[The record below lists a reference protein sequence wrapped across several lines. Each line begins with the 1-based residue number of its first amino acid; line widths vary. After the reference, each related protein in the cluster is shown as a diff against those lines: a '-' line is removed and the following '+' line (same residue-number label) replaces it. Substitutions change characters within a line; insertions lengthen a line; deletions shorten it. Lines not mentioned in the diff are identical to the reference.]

1 MKQTE
6 KMKMIDETSVV
17 TYKSENAATTNL
29 TWLAFVVLP
38 SGKLWDVR
46 FSGATEAE
54 AVQKAVTLWN
64 SEKARCGI
72 THSAPAPDD
81 PWADVPSASGRGAH
95 FVGTVWMK
103 NKATNERK
111 RVPLTEISMY
121 EKNGFE
127 RSGPRGQLMTEL
139 DFIALTN
146 VIILILVFIV
156 FMREL

>member
-1 MKQTE
+1 MTNLRVST
-6 KMKMIDETSVV
+6 IDETDVV
-17 TYKSENAATTNL
+17 TYKSENAPL
-29 TWLAFVVLP
+29 EGLLWLAFVILP
-38 SGKLWDVR
+38 NGKYWDVR

-72 THSAPAPDD
+72 THSAPAPD

-127 RSGPRGQLMTEL
+127 RSGPRG
-139 DFIALTN
+139 
-146 VIILILVFIV
+146 
-156 FMREL
+156 